1 MRKYTILTVLLAIT
15 AALSGCAQIAMGR
28 AEIDKLFIA
37 RVFSFDETEKGKV
50 WITATTKN
58 LSTGEG
64 GGGAESVQNGESIVS
79 EGNTVFDA
87 IRKLSAYSDRKLN
100 TGHTEFILFGESLA
114 RKGILP
120 YLDLLSRH
128 PEFRYNAKLYV
139 VKGDTA
145 NSLVEKASTSKY
157 FVGDRLA
164 RIEENIS
171 RTSISSLV
179 TLNEAMLIFD
189 DKHMDTFIPYV
200 EPVPTKASGEKP
212 GTCDILFRGYV
223 IFREDKLLYFASEE
237 ESRGINW
244 IMNRIGSGIIVVKDQ
259 TGQEISMVII
269 EANSKVKPRI
279 EGNELHCSIE
289 ISLNTDIGEIMGGKS
304 VLDKATLDYLTEQ
317 QENSIKREVENAI
330 RIAQEKNS
338 DHFSTISKFKI
349 KYPLLRDYFEEN
361 WQQLFPG
368 IKFEVSVDSRIDG
381 TYMINEPVTASKE
394 AVGE

>member
-1 MRKYTILTVLLAIT
+1 M
-15 AALSGCAQIAMGR
+15 
-28 AEIDKLFIA
+28 
-37 RVFSFDETEKGKV
+37 FSFDETEKGKV

-58 LSTGEG
+58 LSMGEG
-64 GGGAESVQNGESIVS
+64 GGRAESVQNGESIVS

-179 TLNEAMLIFD
+179 TLNKALLIFD
-189 DKHMDTFIPYV
+189 KKHMDTFIPYV

-237 ESRGINW
+237 ESGAL
-244 IMNRIGSGIIVVKDQ
+244 
-259 TGQEISMVII
+259 TG
-269 EANSKVKPRI
+269 
-279 EGNELHCSIE
+279 
-289 ISLNTDIGEIMGGKS
+289 
-304 VLDKATLDYLTEQ
+304 
-317 QENSIKREVENAI
+317 
-330 RIAQEKNS
+330 
-338 DHFSTISKFKI
+338 
-349 KYPLLRDYFEEN
+349 
-361 WQQLFPG
+361 
-368 IKFEVSVDSRIDG
+368 
-381 TYMINEPVTASKE
+381 
-394 AVGE
+394 